1 MKKKIFIA
9 IGIAVFC
16 TVAIVLGVLFAT
28 SVKANAADKA
38 LTPSEVFTVNTPEH
52 GTGMKLISEVIEG
65 EAMPYEMRSG
75 YAFIVAYYLQAEVTG
90 AENTSVTYSV
100 AYKDGTA
107 VESDVVSYMS
117 DGSSIF
123 IGFHKKFNQTVVVT
137 ATSNANPYAFAMCEI
152 DCRKEYM
159 GSNFIID
166 FCGST
171 TYVEDGETYYID
183 SDYQLS
189 EDYFSVISDSQYFGS
204 YGSDYGGPESE
215 HWCFYLTTEA
225 KQALE
230 NIGFDYESVYDA
242 TSLYA
247 LFCYSIPSFEYSPNL
262 VLSALSE
269 VNTIFVCE
277 LTGEWWDEYGN
288 AREETCGLFYVG
300 GFDFSEYH
308 LEPHE
313 KLESAYFVLHSL
325 NDVSYG
331 SNFSD
336 GDIIDLNDFSSDLSE
351 LLINVYVDYSMDGG
365 RDCSNGNTNVE
376 FVFSLTDEAKNAI
389 SSYCDINSISEM
401 SFNYS
406 AEFVLSDFFVNVELN
421 EDATIDDVFRALA
434 ACEKMFSIT
443 VNVWHICLDEG
454 QDSTLDPF
462 TVYISGCN

>member
-28 SVKANAADKA
+28 SVIVNTADKA
-38 LTPSEVFTVNTPEH
+38 LTPSEVFTVNIPEH
-52 GTGMKLISEVIEG
+52 STGVKLISEVIEG

-75 YAFIVAYYLQAEVTG
+75 YAFIAAYYLQAEVTG
-90 AENTSVTYSV
+90 VENTSVTYSV

-107 VESDVVSYMS
+107 VESDVVSYMF

-137 ATSNANPYAFAMCEI
+137 ATSNANPYAFATCEI
-152 DCRKEYM
+152 DCYKKYT

-215 HWCFYLTTEA
+215 HLYFYLTTEA
-225 KQALE
+225 VQALE
-230 NIGFDYESVYDA
+230 KNNISYNDISEGG
-242 TSLYA
+242 SLYN
-247 LFCYSIPSFEYSPNL
+247 LFCSLIPSFESYSNFA
-262 VLSALSE
+262 LSALSE
-269 VNTIFVCE
+269 VNTIFCCE
-277 LTGEWWDEYGN
+277 ITGEWWDEYY
-288 AREETCGLFYVG
+288 REETCGRFYVG
-300 GFDFSEYH
+300 GFDFSEYY

-313 KLESAYFVLHSL
+313 KLVSAHLVLHSL
-325 NDVSYG
+325 NNVSYD
-331 SNFSD
+331 SHFSD
-336 GDIIDLNDFSSDLSE
+336 GDIINLKDFSSDLSE

-365 RDCSNGNTNVE
+365 RSCADGNTNRH

-389 SSYCDINSISEM
+389 SSYCDINSISDM
-401 SFNYS
+401 DFDYS
-406 AEFVLSDFFVNVELN
+406 AEFVLSDFFANVVLN
-421 EDATIDDVFRALA
+421 EDATLNDVFGALA
-434 ACEKMFSIT
+434 SCEKMFSIT
-443 VNVWHICLDEG
+443 VDVSHICLDEG
-454 QDSTLDPF
+454 EDSTLDPF